1 MTDTGSFGQ
10 ALKSLLTIWIISYCH
25 KAVKNWRVFTMTMRA
40 VSAVIIGLVL
50 SALMGGGSECAGGER
65 GNLLSNG
72 SFEEGLA
79 GWAHTGAAGVTSPG
93 FHGANAAILTLG
105 GSSKYEHIVQATEK
119 NTSSGKEYYLE
130 GRIQSSGGFRS
141 VVELSWIDKD
151 GNTHPTV
158 VWAGYDN
165 TKEYILIGRMLKAP
179 SDAVRARVKIQ
190 AQWGYLEPNDKNL
203 NTLLIDNFKL
213 FEMQENTRESKKH
226 DKVGQK

>member
-1 MTDTGSFGQ
+1 
-10 ALKSLLTIWIISYCH
+10 
-25 KAVKNWRVFTMTMRA
+25 
-40 VSAVIIGLVL
+40 
-50 SALMGGGSECAGGER
+50 
-65 GNLLSNG
+65 
-72 SFEEGLA
+72 
-79 GWAHTGAAGVTSPG
+79 
-93 FHGANAAILTLG
+93 
-105 GSSKYEHIVQATEK
+105 
-119 NTSSGKEYYLE
+119 
-130 GRIQSSGGFRS
+130 
-141 VVELSWIDKD
+141 
-151 GNTHPTV
+151 V